1 MKKGIIIMMRKAGL
15 VALAL
20 GALVFINS
28 GCNMIG
34 IKKKEREPAAPR
46 KMQFVH
52 TVKYSGETLSIISKW
67 YTGDVNNWKILAND
81 NPHIDYNKMVA
92 GDRIFIPENL
102 MKTRE
107 PLTKEFIDSFY
118 KEKKPAS
125 KTETPPENEEGFDLI
140 GPK

>member
-1 MKKGIIIMMRKAGL
+1 MKKGIIIMMRKSGL

-20 GALVFINS
+20 GALVFISS

-34 IKKKEREPAAPR
+34 MKKERVPAAPQ
-46 KMQFVH
+46 KIQFVH
-52 TVKYSGETLSIISKW
+52 TVRYSGETLSIISKW

-81 NPHIDYNKMVA
+81 NPHVDYNKIA
-92 GDRIFIPENL
+92 TGDRIFIPENL
-102 MKTRE
+102 LKTRE

-118 KEKKPAS
+118 REKKPAP
-125 KTETPPENEEGFDLI
+125 KTETPREDEEGYDLI

>member
-34 IKKKEREPAAPR
+34 INKKEREPAPR

-52 TVKYSGETLSIISKW
+52 MVKYSGETLSIISKW
-67 YTGDVNNWKILAND
+67 YTGDVNNWKTLAND
-81 NPHIDYNKMVA
+81 NPHIDYNKMAA

-102 MKTRE
+102 LKTRE

-118 KEKKPAS
+118 KEKKPVS
-125 KTETPPENEEGFDLI
+125 KIETPPENEEDFDLI

>member
-1 MKKGIIIMMRKAGL
+1 MKKGIIIMMRKSGL

-20 GALVFINS
+20 GALVFISS

-34 IKKKEREPAAPR
+34 MKKERVPAAPR
-46 KMQFVH
+46 KIQFVH
-52 TVKYSGETLSIISKW
+52 TVRYSGETLSIISKW

-81 NPHIDYNKMVA
+81 NPHVDYNKIA
-92 GDRIFIPENL
+92 TGDRIFIPENL
-102 MKTRE
+102 LKTRE

-118 KEKKPAS
+118 REKKPAP
-125 KTETPPENEEGFDLI
+125 KTETPREDEEGYDLI